1 MAALARPWP
10 AAVPIAVVALAIA
23 WRILV
28 VNGVLYDLN
37 GRPHLPSP
45 STAAAPMAEPPEASR
60 LLADALRSN
69 PAEVAALLMWAAE
82 ARDAEP
88 ERAERAYRVA
98 VDLAPADRDVLNS
111 AAAFFLARGRVSEA
125 VDLLQRLVD
134 QYPDTREQV
143 FPLLAGYFFSAEGAN
158 AWHEVAARN
167 PPWVASF
174 VVSSCEHGLDPSV
187 LAALLVKRMAAAAA
201 TQSEIACVVERL
213 RAAGRW
219 NEAYQLWLNSLSR
232 AQLANVGF
240 VFNGG
245 FETAPAPTGFDWTL
259 SSRPERETGY
269 AAEIVRAPGTGG
281 RQALRVAYTGKRQ
294 YGVPAAQYLAVP
306 PGNYAFAGMA
316 RIERMTL
323 GRGVQWTIRCVAE
336 GKPGAVVAHSE
347 RFIGSSEWQPFGF
360 DVAIPAGCDGQV
372 LQLEPVGPEGSVAF
386 AGGTAWFDDFVLRR
400 VP

>member
-10 AAVPIAVVALAIA
+10 VALPIAVAALAVA

-37 GRPHLPSP
+37 GRPHLPTP
-45 STAAAPMAEPPEASR
+45 SKATAPTGEAPPASQ
-60 LLADALRSN
+60 LLATVLRSN

-82 ARDAEP
+82 ARDEDPA
-88 ERAERAYRVA
+88 RAERAYRAA

-111 AAAFFLARGRVSEA
+111 AAAFFLARGRAGEA

-134 QYPDTREQV
+134 EYPDTREQV
-143 FPLLAGYFFSAEGAN
+143 FPLLAGHFFSAEGAN
-158 AWHEVAARN
+158 AWHDVAARN
-167 PPWVASF
+167 PPWVAAF
-174 VVSSCEHGLDPSV
+174 VVSSCQHGLDPSV
-187 LAALLVKRMAAAAA
+187 LAALLVKRMAAGAA
-201 TQSEIACVVERL
+201 TQAETACVVERL

-219 NEAYQLWLNSLSR
+219 NEAYQLWLNSLAR
-232 AQLANVGF
+232 AQLVNVGF

-269 AAEIVRAPGTGG
+269 AAEIVRAPGANG
-281 RQALRVAYTGKRQ
+281 RALRVAYTGKRQ

-306 PGNYAFAGMA
+306 PGKYAFAGLA

-323 GRGVQWTIRCVAE
+323 GRGVSWTIRCVAD
-336 GKPGAVVAHSE
+336 GKPGGVVAHSE
-347 RFIGSSEWQPFGF
+347 RFIGSSDWQPFGF
-360 DVAIPAGCDGQV
+360 EVAIPEGCDGQV
-372 LQLEPVGPEGSVAF
+372 LQLEPAGPEGSVAF
-386 AGGTAWFDDFVLRR
+386 AGGTAWFDDLVLRR